1 VDRAIIMTRS
11 DWDILERVAK
21 QGVGDRV
28 CRDGVVVLSICNT
41 RVETATKIRSKNG
54 YLNDPD

>member
-1 VDRAIIMTRS
+1 MTRS

-41 RVETATKIRSKNG
+41 RVETATKIRMKNG